1 MYRDKILGK
10 GQLIFEDI
18 LNSILEKFEFD
29 HSIQRMDSTVIRT
42 WLKNMNRLEMFST
55 TIKLFLRTLY
65 KKFPES
71 YNGLSEKITKKYSPQ
86 DDENSWFGKFKPS
99 QYEQALVGA
108 AKDILELI
116 EKFDNNPEVANIEEF
131 QLLKRIVKE
140 QIHVE
145 DQQIKVELRDEFK
158 GSALTNPH
166 DPEAQF
172 NGHKKKAGYKVNVTE
187 TCSESKDVD
196 NPNIILQVD
205 LLNANTSD
213 QSLLV
218 EAIEKLKEKNVKPKI
233 MLADNGYDSQEN
245 EAELNERGVAL
256 ITPPSG
262 DAPDGFGVI
271 DFDANHENHTI
282 NKCPMGQKCL
292 ENVVNE
298 DKMKT
303 RSYFDPEKCRQCPHV
318 DDCPVDVRNITA
330 SMHWEWD
337 RVRLEARRIQFQDDP
352 EVKKI
357 FRQRSGGESTFG
369 SVKTHMGMERVSRRG
384 REQVELAVFLTF
396 AGLNILRIHRWIKRQ
411 GSGAFKIQENKQKY
425 ALLRI
430 FFVFYTIFYL
440 KWQYLAVTSK
450 DVYVSPVVNYQA
462 QLRFK

>member
-1 MYRDKILGK
+1 MYRAKILGK

-18 LNSILEKFEFD
+18 LNNILEKFEFD

-42 WLKNMNRLEMFST
+42 WLKNMNRLEMFSA
-55 TIKLFLRTLY
+55 TIKVFLRSLY

-71 YNGLSEKITKKYSPQ
+71 FNGVSEKIIEKYLPK
-86 DDENSWFGKFKPS
+86 DDENAWFGKFKPS
-99 QYEQALVGA
+99 QYEQALVDT

-116 EKFDNNPEVANIEEF
+116 EKFDKNPEIEKIEEF

-145 DQQIKVELRDEFK
+145 EEQVKVELRDEFK
-158 GSALTNPH
+158 GSALTNPY
-166 DPEAQF
+166 DPDAQF

-218 EAIEKLKEKNVKPKI
+218 EVIEKLKEKNVKPKV

-245 EAELNERGVAL
+245 EAELHERGVDL

-271 DFDANHENHTI
+271 DFDADHEKHTI

-292 ENVVNE
+292 ENFVNE

-303 RSYFDPEKCRQCPHV
+303 RSYFDPEKCRQCLHV
-318 DDCPVDVRNITA
+318 DDCPVDVKSITA
-330 SMHWEWD
+330 SMQWDWD
-337 RVRLEARRIQFQDDP
+337 RARLEARRFQFQDDP
-352 EVKKI
+352 EVKNL

-369 SVKTHMGMERVSRRG
+369 TVKTHMGMERVSRRG
-384 REQVELAVFLTF
+384 RERVELAVFLTF
-396 AGLNILRIHRWIKRQ
+396 AGLNILRIHRWIERQ
-411 GSGAFKIQENKQKY
+411 GNGAFKIQENKQKY
-425 ALLRI
+425 AFLRF
-430 FFVFYTIFYL
+430 FFVFWALYYL
-440 KWQYLAVTSK
+440 KWQFLARINTGMHE
-450 DVYVSPVVNYQA
+450 SPVVNSQA
-462 QLRFK
+462 QPPLK